1 MKVTIEIEVD
11 EFDDFLN
18 VTLDELVAQHGQQ
31 IATYL
36 SGFLIGVGRVSAV
49 DSRGRS
55 KFWRF

>member
-11 EFDDFLN
+11 EFDDFLD
-18 VTLDELVAQHGQQ
+18 VTLDDLVAQHGQQ

-36 SGFLIGVGRVSAV
+36 GGFLIGVGRVTTV

-55 KFWRF
+55 TTWRF